1 MQISSGLYERK
12 GLGFDKRFI
21 DLMSFKAKY
30 GHCNVSQNCEDA
42 SLGRW
47 CCKLRGRIRRCTTI
61 RNHLSHVLGNED
73 WMSSFRLDEDANG
86 TPWEQVFYQGTG
98 RFFEMVEG
106 EGFKR
111 TFTMKLM

>member
-47 CCKLRGRIRRCTTI
+47 CCKLRGPYKKMHNNQKPFVSC
-61 RNHLSHVLGNED
+61 LGER
-73 WMSSFRLDEDANG
+73 RLDVIISFG
-86 TPWEQVFYQGTG
+86 
-98 RFFEMVEG
+98 
-106 EGFKR
+106 
-111 TFTMKLM
+111 

>member
-1 MQISSGLYERK
+1 
-12 GLGFDKRFI
+12 
-21 DLMSFKAKY
+21 
-30 GHCNVSQNCEDA
+30 
-42 SLGRW
+42 
-47 CCKLRGRIRRCTTI
+47 
-61 RNHLSHVLGNED
+61 
-73 WMSSFRLDEDANG
+73 MSSFRLDEDANG